1 MSLLWIVVIVL
12 IVLALMGAP
21 QIGIW
26 KHPYG
31 WWPSGVGAF
40 LVIVLALLLLTG
52 RL

>member
-1 MSLLWIVVIVL
+1 MSLLWIIVIVL
-12 IVLALMGAP
+12 VVLALMGAP

-31 WWPSGVGAF
+31 WWPSGLGGL
-40 LVIVLALLLLTG
+40 LVILLLVLLLAG